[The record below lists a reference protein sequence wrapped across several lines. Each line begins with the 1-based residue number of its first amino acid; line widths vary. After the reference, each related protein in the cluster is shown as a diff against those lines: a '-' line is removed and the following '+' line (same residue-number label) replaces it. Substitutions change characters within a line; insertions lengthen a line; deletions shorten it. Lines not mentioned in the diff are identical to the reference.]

1 MLTLRESR
9 SGQVVRLAASRAGL
23 VLRAGG
29 PLLAYLLVDVIR
41 RFAETG
47 GRTVLVDWADAEP
60 PNAAD
65 LTLLPPTGTATP
77 YDLAVGDPDPGA
89 RHWLACSDVSIPP
102 VRDGAA
108 LRLALLRLGRT
119 PEPTALDETIL
130 GSSERLLAHWRERVA
145 AWANEP
151 GRPMSADHVAR
162 FRAALGDDLDVPG
175 ALDVLHDLDRD
186 PDVPAGAKFET
197 AVHLDQILAVDLSR
211 QIGRRPRH

>member
-9 SGQVVRLAASRAGL
+9 SGRFVRLGASRAGL

-29 PLLAYLLVDVIR
+29 PSLAYLLADVIR

-47 GRTVLVDWADAEP
+47 GRTVLVDWADAGP
-60 PNAAD
+60 PNAAE
-65 LTLLPPTGTATP
+65 LTLLPPTGPATS
-77 YDLAVGDPDPGA
+77 YDLAVGDPDPAA
-89 RHWLACSDVSIPP
+89 RYWLTCSDVSIPP

-108 LRLALLRLGRT
+108 VRLALLRLGRA
-119 PEPTALDETIL
+119 PERKALDEAVI
-130 GSSERLLAHWRERVA
+130 GSSARLLARWRERVA

-162 FRAALGDDLDVPG
+162 FRAALGDDLDLPR
-175 ALDVLHDLDRD
+175 ALDVLRELDED

-197 AVHLDQILAVDLSR
+197 AVHLDRVLAVDLSR
-211 QIGRRPRH
+211 EIGRS

>member
-9 SGQVVRLAASRAGL
+9 TGRPVRLGASRGGL

-47 GRTVLVDWADAEP
+47 GRPALVDWADAEP
-60 PNAAD
+60 PNAAE
-65 LTLLPPTGTATP
+65 LTLLPPTGAATS

-89 RHWLACSDVSIPP
+89 RHWLTCSDVSIPP

-108 LRLALLRLGRT
+108 VRLALLRLGRG
-119 PEPTALDETIL
+119 PEPAALDEAAI
-130 GSSERLLAHWRERVA
+130 GSSARLLAHWRERVA

-151 GRPMSADHVAR
+151 GRPMSADHVTR
-162 FRAALGDDLDVPG
+162 FRTALGDDLDIPR
-175 ALDVLHDLDRD
+175 ALDVLDDLDRD
-186 PDVPAGAKFET
+186 PDIAGGAKFET
-197 AVHLDQILAVDLSR
+197 AVHLDRVLALDLPR
-211 QIGRRPRH
+211 EIGR